1 MLDAISYEASELART
16 GRALLDR
23 AGSSGNMVIT
33 HENGSNLEVGFDP
46 EGSTIMD
53 GVVDGVKRLWAD
65 LPEGTVAFPVIKGR
79 VDGTIEFNLP
89 LIVSGRG
96 LAELDSEGLRADGL
110 RLSFRKGAL
119 QAAEITGGDSRI
131 RELLMASSSIEK
143 VYIGLNPRVQI
154 GFNLNHLAEG
164 VVSVN
169 LGLGLTAS
177 LKGAS
182 LFVGDEALVDRGKL
196 KI

>member
-1 MLDAISYEASELART
+1 
-16 GRALLDR
+16 
-23 AGSSGNMVIT
+23 V
-33 HENGSNLEVGFDP
+33 
-46 EGSTIMD
+46 
-53 GVVDGVKRLWAD
+53 
-65 LPEGTVAFPVIKGR
+65 
-79 VDGTIEFNLP
+79 
-89 LIVSGRG
+89 
-96 LAELDSEGLRADGL
+96 
-110 RLSFRKGAL
+110 L

-131 RELLMASSSIEK
+131 RELLMASSGIEK